1 VVRVLIDPSPFTYV
15 KIFIDAAFSAHTDGR
30 GQTGAVATEIITRKQ
45 RCATRDSTESELVGL
60 ADMLLEVEYHHQWY
74 LDQGVKL
81 DPPMVFQD
89 NKSTIILS
97 EQGGGKF
104 RNKHLR
110 ATQAVV
116 KQAVDQQDVIISYIH
131 TDNMIA
137 DLLTKPLEGWK
148 FHRFVKLVLK
158 GLCVCKIMERVLTEI
173 ENAIRRHDTTGVR
186 CEAPATYGTRM

>member
-1 VVRVLIDPSPFTYV
+1 MKNTINVVRVIDPSPFTYV

-30 GQTGAVATEIITRKQ
+30 GQVYAGNTVTEIITRKQ
-45 RCATRDSTESELVGL
+45 RCAPSDSTGSELVGL
-60 ADMLLEVEYHHQWY
+60 ADMLLEVEHHHQWY

-81 DPPMVFQD
+81 DVPIVFQD
-89 NKSTIILS
+89 NKSTVILS

-116 KQAVDQQDVIISYIH
+116 KQALEQQDVMINYIH
-131 TDNMIA
+131 TDDRIA
-137 DLLTKPLEGWK
+137 DLLTKPLEGRK

-158 GLCVCKIMERVLTEI
+158 GLCACKIMERIAAEI
-173 ENAIRRHDTTGVR
+173 GNAIRRPDTTEVS
-186 CEAPATYGTRM
+186 AA